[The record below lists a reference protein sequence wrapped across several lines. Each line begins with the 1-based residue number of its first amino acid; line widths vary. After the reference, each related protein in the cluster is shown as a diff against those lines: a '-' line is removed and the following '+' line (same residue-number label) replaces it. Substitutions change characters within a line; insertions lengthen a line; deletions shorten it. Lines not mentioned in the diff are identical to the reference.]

1 MKSIVNLKYKE
12 VKDGLNSGEFT
23 SEELTLAYI
32 KRIEENDSKIS
43 AFLSFEK
50 EFILGQ
56 AKESDKRR
64 KENKPLSEFEG
75 IPIGI
80 KDNIC
85 IEGIKTT
92 CASKILENFISPYNA
107 SAIEKLIS
115 KGFVLFPRLNMD
127 EFAMGSSTENS
138 AYQVTKNPFDTTRIP
153 GGSSGGSAAAVAA
166 SFLPIS
172 LGSDTGGSIRQP
184 ASLCGVYGLKPT
196 YGRVSRYG
204 LVAYASSLDQ
214 IGPISNDLQGCSDVL
229 SVLAGKDLR
238 DSTSSSQAISK
249 PEIQNV
255 SLNGLK
261 IGIMKDEG
269 ASWDGEIRSKFEE
282 TVAYL
287 KSEGAIIKELDFD
300 LLASSIPIYYIIA
313 TAECSS
319 NLSRFDG
326 IKFGSRVSNPKSKL
340 EDLYIDSRSQ
350 GFGKEV
356 KRRILLGT
364 FSLSSGYYDAY
375 YSKAQK
381 ARILIQKK
389 YNEFFKDVDLV
400 LQPTSPTTAFRIG
413 EKTQDPIQMYKADIL
428 TTSVNLAGLPAL
440 SVPAGLDKNSLP
452 IGLQITGPAFSEER
466 IFSFA
471 NALLNNP
478 KLEIKLPEGIS

>member
-1 MKSIVNLKYKE
+1 MKAIYNLKYTE
-12 VKDGLNSGEFT
+12 IKDGLNQGKWT
-23 SEELTLAYI
+23 SEEIINSYLERIQEFEPKI
-32 KRIEENDSKIS
+32 K
-43 AFLSFEK
+43 AFLSIEK
-50 EFILGQ
+50 DFIISQ
-56 AKESDKRR
+56 AKESDLRR
-64 KENKPLSEFEG
+64 KSGNRLSEYDG

-85 IEGIKTT
+85 INGIKTT
-92 CASKILENFISPYNA
+92 CASKILENFISPYDA
-107 SAIEKLIS
+107 TAIEKLKS

-138 AYQVTKNPFDTTRIP
+138 AYQITCNPFDISRIP
-153 GGSSGGSAAAVAA
+153 GGSSGGSAAGVAA
-166 SFLPIS
+166 GFFPIA

-184 ASLCGVYGLKPT
+184 ASLCGIFGLKPT

-214 IGPISNDLQGCSDVL
+214 IGPISNDLQGCSDIL
-229 SVLAGKDLR
+229 SVLSGMDIR
-238 DSTSSSQAISK
+238 DSTSSKESAPFNQVVK
-249 PEIQNV
+249 KD
-255 SLNGLK
+255 LNSFK

-269 ASWDGEIRSKFEE
+269 SNWEPDIKKKFDKTIEFLKGKGAEI
-282 TVAYL
+282 
-287 KSEGAIIKELDFD
+287 IELDFS

-326 IKFGSRVSNPKSKL
+326 IKYGHRTEGKSKL
-340 EDLYIDSRSQ
+340 DDLYIDSRSE

-381 ARILIQKK
+381 ARILIQNK
-389 YNEFFKDVDLV
+389 YKEFFKQVDVI
-400 LQPTSPTTAFRIG
+400 LQPTSPTTAFKIG

-428 TTSVNLAGLPAL
+428 TTSVNLAGLPAI
-440 SVPAGLDKNSLP
+440 SIPAGLDSQSLP
-452 IGLQITGPAFSEER
+452 IGVQITGPAFSEEKM
-466 IFSFA
+466 FSFV
-471 NALLNNP
+471 NSLNEFNE
-478 KLEIKLPEGIS
+478 LNINLPESIK